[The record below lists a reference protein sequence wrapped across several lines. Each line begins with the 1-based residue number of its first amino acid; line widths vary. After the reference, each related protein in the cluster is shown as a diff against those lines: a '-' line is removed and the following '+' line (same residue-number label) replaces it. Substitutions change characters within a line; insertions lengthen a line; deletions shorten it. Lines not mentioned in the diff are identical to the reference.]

1 MEPKVIAEAVIC
13 IVYLAFIVASGVAI
27 WKKGFG
33 AKVYLT
39 SVTAVVAI
47 ALFVAWHR
55 PEDDGL
61 SIALGIVFTTALGLT
76 AALLGWVAFSSLGI
90 IGNGGFVSELTRS
103 LGADSDYQVRSKLHD
118 MEVEVGDI
126 LKFGKL
132 NGKEFG
138 KADGTP
144 IYWRVLDV
152 QGNRALLLAE
162 QYVGRKTYQYD
173 AGNVGVTSAHP
184 WVGAN
189 DLRAWL
195 NDDFLKS
202 AFNGEERA
210 RLSLSDENDYVSCLS
225 TEEAKRFFK
234 SAEERRIGYIYEHRQ
249 NRLAD
254 MQSELESLGDEDNL
268 LDKVK
273 AAKKK
278 KELEYAIK
286 HENESGGWWLR
297 PTGSMILQKHIPYVS
312 SDGSI
317 NFEGKHAAGA
327 MYVRPSIWII
337 TKFE

>member
-1 MEPKVIAEAVIC
+1 M
-13 IVYLAFIVASGVAI
+13 IVGAIIGIIYLVAI
-27 WKKGFG
+27 TAAGIGIWERGVG

-39 SVTAVVAI
+39 TVTIAVAI

-55 PEDDGL
+55 PEDDVL
-61 SIALGIVFTTALGLT
+61 SIALGIVFTLALGLT
-76 AALLGWVAFSSLGI
+76 AALLGWAAFSSLGI
-90 IGNGGFVSELTRS
+90 IGDGGFASEFARS
-103 LGADSDYQVRSKLHD
+103 IRDDSDYQVRKKLHD

-138 KADGTP
+138 KADGSP

-152 QGNRALLLAE
+152 QDNRAFLLAE
-162 QYVGRKTYQYD
+162 QYVGRMAYQHD
-173 AGNVGVTSAHP
+173 AGNIGVTSAHP

-202 AFNGEERA
+202 AFDDDERA

-225 TEEAKRFFK
+225 TEEAERFFK
-234 SAEERRIGYIYEHRQ
+234 SAEERRIGYIYEQRQ
-249 NRLAD
+249 NRLAG
-254 MQSELESLGDEDNL
+254 MKSELESLGDEGNL
-268 LDKVK
+268 LGKAK
-273 AAKKK
+273 AAKRK
-278 KELEYAIK
+278 KELQQAIK

-297 PTGSMILQKHIPYVS
+297 PTGSMILQKRIPYVS

-317 NFEGKHAAGA
+317 NYEGKHAAGT